1 MEEKPYIC
9 KYKNKIA
16 NIYRMRFAFI
26 IFLIFPIAGQAY
38 VMLRTWQLL
47 SVIPALRM
55 PVVGLMALAFITFF
69 IAISGII
76 NHWPMALAT
85 AAYEAGTSWMIILL
99 YLFLAFLCFDVLRL
113 CHILPST
120 SLQANGRL
128 AAGLAIALTALFS
141 YAYYHYNDKKRV
153 EKMVKTS
160 KPINKDLKLVLISDL
175 HLGYHNRRAD
185 LHRWLTMLKAE
196 KPDAIL
202 IGGDIIDGSY
212 RPVAEEL
219 MADEF
224 RSLGIP
230 VIACLG
236 NHDYYTGLSADLQF
250 CREAGIKVLRD
261 TTTTLD
267 GIIIVGRDDRTNSQR
282 KPLSDILQGNDK
294 RSFMLELDHQPYHLE
309 EAEKNGIDFEFAG
322 HTHYGQVWPISWITD
337 AVYEDAFGPLRKGH
351 TDFYVSSGL
360 GIWGAK
366 FRIGTQSEYLV
377 LNIKRK

>member
-1 MEEKPYIC
+1 
-9 KYKNKIA
+9 
-16 NIYRMRFAFI
+16 MRFAFI

-212 RPVAEEL
+212 RPVAEEH
-219 MADEF
+219 MAEEF
-224 RSLGIP
+224 RFLSIP

-261 TTTTLD
+261 TTTTLE
-267 GIIIVGRDDRTNSQR
+267 GITIVGRDDRTNAQR
-282 KPLSDILQGNDK
+282 KSLNMILHSTDK
-294 RSFMLELDHQPYHLE
+294 NRFMLELDHQPYHLE

-337 AVYEDAFGPLRKGH
+337 AVYEDAFGPLCKGH
-351 TDFYVSSGL
+351 TDYYVSSGL
-360 GIWGAK
+360 GIWDAK

-377 LNIKRK
+377 LNIKRQ

>member
-9 KYKNKIA
+9 KCKNKIA

-26 IFLIFPIAGQAY
+26 IFLLLPIAGQAY

-47 SVIPALRM
+47 PAIPALRM
-55 PVVGLMALAFITFF
+55 AVVGLMALAFIIFF
-69 IAISGII
+69 VAMSGTI

-85 AAYEAGTSWMIILL
+85 AAYETGTSWLIVLL
-99 YLFLAFLCFDVLRL
+99 YLFLAFLCLDVLRF
-113 CHILPST
+113 CHVLPAT
-120 SLQANGRL
+120 GLKANGRL
-128 AAGLAIALTALFS
+128 AVGLAIVLAALFS

-153 EKMVKTS
+153 EMTVKTS
-160 KPINKDLKLVLISDL
+160 KPIGKDLKLVLVSDL

-196 KPDAIL
+196 QPDAIL

-212 RPVAEEL
+212 RPVAEEN
-219 MADEF
+219 MAEEF
-224 RSLGIP
+224 RSLDIP

-250 CREAGIKVLRD
+250 CREAGIRVLRD

-267 GIIIVGRDDRTNSQR
+267 GITIAGRDDRTNSQR
-282 KPLSDILQGNDK
+282 KRLSDILQGTDK
-294 RSFMLELDHQPYHLE
+294 NSFMLELDHQPYHLE

-351 TDFYVSSGL
+351 TDYYVSSGL

-366 FRIGTQSEYLV
+366 FRIATQSEYLV
-377 LNIKRK
+377 LNIKRQ